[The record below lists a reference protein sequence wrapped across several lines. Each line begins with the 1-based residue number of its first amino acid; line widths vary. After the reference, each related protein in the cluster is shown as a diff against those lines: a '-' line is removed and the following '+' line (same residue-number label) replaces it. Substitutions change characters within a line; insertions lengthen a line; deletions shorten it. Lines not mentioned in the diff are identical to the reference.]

1 MRRVVLASLV
11 LLACLGLTLTQD
23 ASSPPGTSGKR
34 RRGGGGQARRGG
46 RNGPAQQAGPRAPA
60 RHGGAPL
67 SHADDGAAVFIDS
80 YRSIQGLESSYNVLP
95 GKTGACQYQGI
106 TMFDTAVWSPRP
118 CITCLC
124 SSGEVVCDDFM
135 CPRLSCPFTAT
146 PAGDC
151 CPVCMDLA
159 PDSPEISGD
168 SPLPDTPHKTGM
180 NAAPPQTR
188 IRTDEMLKEKEQ
200 GEVLPKKDAR
210 QKRKRKEKKPEAE
223 KHQKPLA
230 ELWNEEEEEQRE
242 KEVKETWRVE
252 AGRRQEAVE
261 ERKLEVEE
269 ENLRDKGR
277 REELEAEE
285 RNLLRA
291 MQEVLEAMESR
302 EEEEEEDKVWL
313 RGDVFEM
320 PEESHTE
327 EEIPPLPEPEEEVMG
342 GAPSLP
348 AGCTISDTAVTCEN
362 AELTSI
368 PPLSLPELK
377 ELSLEGNAIMS
388 IPAEAFN
395 GIPNLERINLGK
407 NKLTSAGI
415 SPHAFKKLRHLR
427 RLYMGG
433 NLLQQIPEDLPS
445 SLEELKI
452 NENKLSGIDD
462 DSLDDLS
469 SLVTL
474 ELEGNLLSEAN
485 VDPMA
490 FQALKQLAYLRL
502 GRNHFRTIPQ
512 GLPQS
517 LLELYLE
524 NNLIEEISESAL
536 NRTTNLNVVVLRHNK
551 LEESRIAPL
560 AWINHKNLESI
571 DLSHNKLYQVPSFLP
586 GSLVH
591 LVLVGNQIDRI
602 PGYVFAHM
610 NPGIEYLY
618 LSFNKLDGDGID
630 STSFFG
636 AYHSL
641 IELFL
646 DHNQLASI
654 PPGISEMR
662 SLHFLR
668 LNDNRIRSFEEESI
682 CDPQN
687 DEDSSLVTLRLENN
701 FIDTRKLSP
710 TSFSCIISY
719 SSVVLKPQKVKY

>member
-1 MRRVVLASLV
+1 MRQAVLASLV
-11 LLACLGLTLTQD
+11 LLSCLGLTLTQD
-23 ASSPPGTSGKR
+23 ASRPPGTSGNR
-34 RRGGGGQARRGG
+34 RRGGGQARRGG
-46 RNGPAQQAGPRAPA
+46 RTGPGERAGPRAPA
-60 RHGGAPL
+60 RRGGATL
-67 SHADDGAAVFIDS
+67 SEADDGAAVFIDS
-80 YRSIQGLESSYNVLP
+80 YRSTQGLESSYNVLP

-124 SSGEVVCDDFM
+124 SSGEVVCDDFL

-146 PAGDC
+146 PAGEC
-151 CPVCMDLA
+151 CPACMDLA
-159 PDSPEISGD
+159 PDGQEISGD
-168 SPLPDTPHKTGM
+168 SPLPDTPHRIGM
-180 NAAPPQTR
+180 NPVPPQTH
-188 IRTDEMLKEKEQ
+188 ITVDETVKEKEQ
-200 GEVLPKKDAR
+200 GEALQKKDAR

-223 KHQKPLA
+223 KHRKPMA

-261 ERKLEVEE
+261 ERKLQMEE
-269 ENLRDKGR
+269 ENLRDNGR
-277 REELEAEE
+277 RGELEAEE

-291 MQEVLEAMESR
+291 MQEVLKAMESR
-302 EEEEEEDKVWL
+302 EEEEEEEKVWL

-327 EEIPPLPEPEEEVMG
+327 EEILPLPEPEEEATG
-342 GAPSLP
+342 GTPSLP
-348 AGCTISDTAVTCEN
+348 PGCTISDTAVTCEN
-362 AELTSI
+362 AKLTSI

-377 ELSLEGNAIMS
+377 ELSLEGNAITS

-415 SPHAFKKLRHLR
+415 SPHAFKNLRHLR
-427 RLYMGG
+427 RLYMDG

-469 SLVTL
+469 TLITL
-474 ELEGNLLSEAN
+474 ELEGNLLSEGN
-485 VDPMA
+485 VDPTA

-524 NNLIEEISESAL
+524 NNLIEEISGSAL

-551 LEESRIAPL
+551 LDESRIAPL

-586 GSLVH
+586 RSLVH

-668 LNDNRIRSFEEESI
+668 LNDNRIRSFAEESI

-719 SSVVLKPQKVKY
+719 TSVVLKPQKVKY